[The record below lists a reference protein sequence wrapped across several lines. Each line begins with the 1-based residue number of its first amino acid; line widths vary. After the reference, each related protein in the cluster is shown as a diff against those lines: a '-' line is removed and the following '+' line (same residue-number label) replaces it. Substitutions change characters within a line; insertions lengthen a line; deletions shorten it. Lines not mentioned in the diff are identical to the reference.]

1 MSDLR
6 VMTNSAWLA
15 LRNLVW
21 AALLPGFAAG
31 YLPWRLFGS
40 ERAAFD
46 PHHADQLL
54 GAIAILAGMALL
66 ASCIVEFAR
75 RGRGTLS
82 PADPPKTLVV
92 AGLYRY
98 VRNPMYLAV
107 SVILLGEAASFR
119 SLGLLAYWAVWFVIV
134 NLFVM
139 AYEEPTLRRQFGADF
154 ERYCRRVGRWLPRL
168 RPAV

>member
-1 MSDLR
+1 MSEAHR
-6 VMTNSAWLA
+6 TVRSVWLVV
-15 LRNLVW
+15 RSLVW

-40 ERAAFD
+40 KRAAFD
-46 PHHADQLL
+46 PRHPDQLV
-54 GAIAILAGMALL
+54 GALAVLAGVVLL
-66 ASCIVEFAR
+66 ASCVVEFAR

-82 PADPPKTLVV
+82 PADPPRTLVV
-92 AGLYRY
+92 EGLYRY

-119 SLGLLAYWAVWFVIV
+119 SLGLLAYWAVWFLIV

-154 ERYCRRVGRWLPRL
+154 EHYCRRVGRWLPRL